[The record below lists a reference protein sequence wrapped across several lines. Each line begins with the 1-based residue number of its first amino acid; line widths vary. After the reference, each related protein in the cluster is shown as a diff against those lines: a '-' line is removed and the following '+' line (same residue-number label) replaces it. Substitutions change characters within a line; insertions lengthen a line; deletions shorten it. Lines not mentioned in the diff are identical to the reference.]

1 MPGNCCRNPL
11 KNSKTLI
18 DNYFHDKLMVNDDMK
33 ITIITEGSSKIGFGH
48 ITRCLS
54 IYQAFK
60 EKGCSVKFIV
70 NGDSTIRSLLDNT
83 EHEIFNWLN
92 DTSKL
97 FESLKRTDIV
107 IIDSYLADEE
117 LYTRI
122 SESVSLSVYIDDNQR
137 INYPKGI
144 VVNGSINAEKL
155 NYPLSD
161 EIEYLLGSQYIP
173 LRHPFW
179 DVGLKKINPSINKVM
194 VTFGGDDLRNL
205 TPKTLETLTT
215 DFPNLKK
222 TVIIGKGFENVSVI
236 EDLKD
241 KQTELIY
248 YPDAEKMFDVM
259 FESDI
264 AISAAGQTLYE
275 LARVGLP
282 TIAIG
287 VAHNQ
292 IHNLENWGEA
302 GFVEVA
308 GFWDD
313 ENLNHIIREKIELLK
328 DKKLRMEKCHNGR
341 KSVKGQGAIKIVK
354 HSLNH
359 YYCGKISLRP
369 LEYGDIDNIFEL
381 SNEDEVRKYS
391 FEQDKI
397 RFEDHRIWFKNKIED
412 SENLFLIINID
423 EVFAGQVRFDFNGDS
438 ATISISIK
446 KPFRGLGL
454 GNLLLEKSIH
464 YLKIK
469 FPYIK
474 IIKAYIKENNKK
486 SLKLFENMGFKH
498 SQKVVIKNNDA
509 LEYLYKI
516 RD

>member
-1 MPGNCCRNPL
+1 
-11 KNSKTLI
+11 
-18 DNYFHDKLMVNDDMK
+18 MVNDDMK

-48 ITRCLS
+48 VTRCLS

-70 NGDSTIRSLLDNT
+70 NGDSTIRSLLDDT
-83 EHEIFNWLN
+83 EYEIFNWLN

-97 FESLKRTDIV
+97 FESLNRTDIV
-107 IIDSYLADEE
+107 IIDSYLASEE
-117 LYTRI
+117 LYKRI
-122 SESVSLSVYIDDNQR
+122 SESVSLSVYIDDNLR

-155 NYPLSD
+155 NYPHL
-161 EIEYLLGSQYIP
+161 EELEYLLGSHYIP

-179 DVGLKKINPSINKVM
+179 DLGLKKINPSINNVM

-205 TPKTLETLTT
+205 TPQILETLTT
-215 DFPNLKK
+215 HFPNLKK
-222 TVIIGKGFENVSVI
+222 RVIIGKGFRNVSVI
-236 EDLKD
+236 EKLKD
-241 KQTELIY
+241 GQTELIY
-248 YPDAEKMFDVM
+248 YPDAEEMVSVM

-313 ENLNHIIREKIELLK
+313 ENINHNIRRKIELLQ
-328 DKKLRMEKCHNGR
+328 DKKLRMEMCHNGR
-341 KSVKGQGAIKIVK
+341 KSVNGQGAIKIVK
-354 HSLNH
+354 HCLNQ
-359 YYCGKISLRP
+359 YYSGKISLRP
-369 LEYGDIDNIFEL
+369 LEHSDIDNIFEL
-381 SNEDEVRKYS
+381 SNEDDVRKYS
-391 FEQDKI
+391 FEPEKI

-412 SENLFLIINID
+412 SENLFLVINID
-423 EVFAGQVRFDFNGDS
+423 ELFAGQVRFDFDGES

-446 KPFRGLGL
+446 ESFRGLGL

-486 SLKLFENMGFKH
+486 SLNLFENMGFKY

-509 LEYLYKI
+509 IEYLYKI

>member
-1 MPGNCCRNPL
+1 
-11 KNSKTLI
+11 
-18 DNYFHDKLMVNDDMK
+18 MK

-48 ITRCLS
+48 VTRCLS

-70 NGDSTIRSLLDNT
+70 NGDSTIRSLLDDT
-83 EHEIFNWLN
+83 EYEIFNWLN

-97 FESLKRTDIV
+97 FESLNRTDIV
-107 IIDSYLADEE
+107 IIDSYLASEE
-117 LYTRI
+117 LYKRI
-122 SESVSLSVYIDDNQR
+122 SESVSLSVYIDDNLR

-155 NYPLSD
+155 NYPHL
-161 EIEYLLGSQYIP
+161 EELEYLLGSHYIP

-179 DVGLKKINPSINKVM
+179 DLGLKKINPSINNVM

-205 TPKTLETLTT
+205 TPQILETLTT
-215 DFPNLKK
+215 HFPNLKK
-222 TVIIGKGFENVSVI
+222 RVIIGKGFRNVSVI
-236 EDLKD
+236 EKLKD
-241 KQTELIY
+241 GQTELIY
-248 YPDAEKMFDVM
+248 YPDAEEMVSVM

-313 ENLNHIIREKIELLK
+313 ENINHNIRRKIELLQ
-328 DKKLRMEKCHNGR
+328 DKKLRMEMCHNGR
-341 KSVKGQGAIKIVK
+341 KSVNGQGAIKIVK
-354 HSLNH
+354 HCLNQ
-359 YYCGKISLRP
+359 YYSGKISLRP
-369 LEYGDIDNIFEL
+369 LEHSDIDNIFEL
-381 SNEDEVRKYS
+381 SNEDDVRKYS
-391 FEQDKI
+391 FEPEKI

-412 SENLFLIINID
+412 SENLFLVINID
-423 EVFAGQVRFDFNGDS
+423 ELFAGQVRFDFDGES

-446 KPFRGLGL
+446 ESFRGLGL

-486 SLKLFENMGFKH
+486 SLNLFENMGFKY

-509 LEYLYKI
+509 IEYLYKI